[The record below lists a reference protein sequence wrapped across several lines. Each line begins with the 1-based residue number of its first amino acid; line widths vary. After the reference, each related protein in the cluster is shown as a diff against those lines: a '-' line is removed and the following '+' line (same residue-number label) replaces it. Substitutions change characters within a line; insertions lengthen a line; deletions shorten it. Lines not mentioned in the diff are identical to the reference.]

1 MSQWR
6 ANLITRQKEVE
17 EAQTQLEQEHMALK
31 RELERRTGGGRAC
44 AHASEVNRKIIED
57 RPGSPVFARA
67 SQNITTVPALLE
79 ALPAAATPEEQCN
92 REKMLK
98 HLHLAADQQ
107 AESSMSRQHND
118 QARRPCDN
126 PGFRD

>member
-1 MSQWR
+1 
-6 ANLITRQKEVE
+6 
-17 EAQTQLEQEHMALK
+17 
-31 RELERRTGGGRAC
+31 
-44 AHASEVNRKIIED
+44 
-57 RPGSPVFARA
+57 
-67 SQNITTVPALLE
+67 VPALLE
-79 ALPAAATPEEQCN
+79 ALLAAVTPEEQRN

-98 HLHLAADQQ
+98 HLHLVADQQ